1 MTQSVADRS
10 RLLWPI
16 PGCKAGRICDRRI
29 RASRFRRRRR
39 SDRWD
44 SIRRSTATRI
54 GQQWFWTP
62 SPRRSTEQPETE
74 SEFGRRLC
82 IIMQRQRY
90 ARLSYGPSATAII
103 NAGYSEVVSTRPR
116 VPLPPIQPLSP
127 LLLRQTDRAVDAPL
141 RYHSIPFH
149 NILRKFL
156 LKLSSSKRKAIYH
169 GTETGQAHL
178 HQTIYRQ
185 RIEFRRYESN

>member
-1 MTQSVADRS
+1 MTQAGVDRS

-74 SEFGRRLC
+74 SESGRRLC
-82 IIMQRQRY
+82 VLLCNGSATRASHTVYEPEPLLTHDTQ
-90 ARLSYGPSATAII
+90 RLSRRARASHFPPFNLSLPSFFDKQT
-103 NAGYSEVVSTRPR
+103 VRSTRRPETIR
-116 VPLPPIQPLSP
+116 LPPSFIVYCASF
-127 LLLRQTDRAVDAPL
+127 
-141 RYHSIPFH
+141 Y
-149 NILRKFL
+149 
-156 LKLSSSKRKAIYH
+156 
-169 GTETGQAHL
+169 
-178 HQTIYRQ
+178 
-185 RIEFRRYESN
+185 